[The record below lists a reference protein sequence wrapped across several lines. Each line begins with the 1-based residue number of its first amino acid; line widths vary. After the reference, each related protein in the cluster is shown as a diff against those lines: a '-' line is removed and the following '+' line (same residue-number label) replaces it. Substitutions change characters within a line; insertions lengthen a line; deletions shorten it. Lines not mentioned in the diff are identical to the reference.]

1 MGRMRALPWMLL
13 YELATVVHA
22 QWQDL
27 PAGDRDKLTRL
38 ATKSRGL
45 PTNLTARERAEVKRI
60 LGKVDLRHVARQVVP
75 KALKR
80 RALRRR

>member
-1 MGRMRALPWMLL
+1 VARFRALPWLLL
-13 YELATVVHA
+13 YELANVAHA

-38 ATKSRGL
+38 AVKSRGL

-60 LGKVDLRHVARQVVP
+60 LGRIDLQHVVRQVVP
-75 KALKR
+75 KALAG
-80 RALRRR
+80 RARPR

>member
-1 MGRMRALPWMLL
+1 MGRMRALPWLLL
-13 YELATVVHA
+13 YELATVAHA

-38 ATKSRGL
+38 AVKSRGL

-60 LGKVDLRHVARQVVP
+60 LGRVDVQHIVRQLVP
-75 KALKR
+75 TAIAR
-80 RALRRR
+80 RARRR

>member
-13 YELATVVHA
+13 YELATVAHA

-27 PAGDRDKLTRL
+27 PAGDRAKLSRL
-38 ATKSRGL
+38 LTKSRGV

-60 LGKVDLRHVARQVVP
+60 LAKVDLKQAARQLVP
-75 KALKR
+75 RAMAR
-80 RALRRR
+80 RARLR